1 MSFKQLVLAILTA
14 ITAVVVG
21 LALLGS
27 WQQPQIQS
35 RLDLAQTNLALQAA
49 EWTPPEEWE
58 MEELPGGL
66 IGEDVYKTAIEQ
78 YRESLETVRES
89 LSETETKLQLS
100 QLENLSP
107 SNLSRVQQLQSAIDK
122 QQALRDRLEV
132 RLGILLASRDR
143 VSDALQ
149 LWSNPIDR
157 HATSSP
163 DVPSEPL
170 SDNATTAFVL
180 AGLWRQPPQV
190 VPNAEA
196 QLQTQLSGWF
206 RYRALEQFYQ
216 VQNQPNDLAILNQTE
231 QKAAR
236 RTLVKLVVLTA
247 ISGVGLLLGTG
258 LLLFLVGQRIVKGDE
273 SLLAK
278 NKDVCWTV
286 EWEWD
291 TIAQVVVIGFFIVFF
306 VSQVFA
312 GSILFPLV
320 YGLFGIDPSNLG
332 SRWQAVSI
340 LGGYFLSAIAAL
352 SVLYLSLKPYFPLKP
367 DWFRFSVPKGIGW
380 GFAGYLAAVPLVLG
394 VSLVNQEI
402 WDGKGGSNPI
412 LEIALKSGDWI
423 AITCFF
429 ITASILAPV
438 FEEFIFRGFLLPSLT
453 KYVPV
458 WGAIVISS
466 LVFALA
472 HLSVSEVL
480 PLATLGIVLGVI
492 YARSRNLLAAMLMHG
507 LWNSGTLLSLV
518 ILGSGS

>member
-49 EWTPPEEWE
+49 EWTPPDEWE

-66 IGEDVYKTAIEQ
+66 IGEDVYETAIAQ

-89 LSETETKLQLS
+89 LNETQTKLQLS

-107 SNLSRVQQLQSAIDK
+107 SNLSRVQKLQSVIDK

-132 RLGILLASRDR
+132 RLGILFASRDR
-143 VSDALQ
+143 VSEALDIWSKAIARNTTSEDKTTPDLLSNDA
-149 LWSNPIDR
+149 
-157 HATSSP
+157 ATA
-163 DVPSEPL
+163 L
-170 SDNATTAFVL
+170 VL

-190 VPNAEA
+190 VPQAET
-196 QLQTQLSGWF
+196 QLQNQLNGWF

-216 VQNQPNDLAILNQTE
+216 VEEKPIDLGLLRQSE
-231 QKAAR
+231 QKFAR
-236 RTLVKLVVLTA
+236 KTLVKLVILTA
-247 ISGVGLLLGTG
+247 ISGLGLLLGTG
-258 LLLFLVGQRIVKGDE
+258 LLLFLVGQRIVKGEE
-273 SLLAK
+273 SLLSR
-278 NKDVCWTV
+278 NKGVVWTV

-291 TIAQVVVIGFFIVFF
+291 TIAQVVVVGFFIVFF
-306 VSQVFA
+306 ISQVLM
-312 GSILFPLV
+312 GSLLFPLI
-320 YGLFGIDPSNLG
+320 YALFDVDPANLE
-332 SRWQAVSI
+332 SRGQAASI
-340 LGGYFLSAIAAL
+340 LGGYFISAIAAL
-352 SVLYLSLKPYFPLKP
+352 SVLYYSVKPYFPLKSE
-367 DWFRFSVPKGIGW
+367 WFRLSLPKGLAW

-394 VSLVNQEI
+394 VSLINQEI

-412 LEIALKSGDWI
+412 LEIALESGDWVAI
-423 AITCFF
+423 ACFF
-429 ITASILAPV
+429 LTASILAPV
-438 FEEFIFRGFLLPSLT
+438 FEELIFRGFLLPSLT

-458 WGAIVISS
+458 WGAIVLSS

-480 PLATLGIVLGVI
+480 PLATLGIVLGVV
-492 YARSRNLLAAMLMHG
+492 YTRSRNLLAAMLMHG